1 MVPGV
6 KNPPAYAGVA
16 RDTNLIPGSGRSPRV
31 GNATYYSIL
40 AWKIPWTE
48 EPGGLWG
55 SRELGITEHVCTKV
69 YEESKLF
76 LNIFQ
81 TSSIKGNKTKKIKT
95 NKIKP

>member
-1 MVPGV
+1 MV
-6 KNPPAYAGVA
+6 KNQPVNAG
-16 RDTNLIPGSGRSPRV
+16 DTRSLSQEDLLEKEM
-31 GNATYYSIL
+31 ATHSSIL

-81 TSSIKGNKTKKIKT
+81 TSSIKGNKTKKIKLLQILQ
-95 NKIKP
+95 KLCSVP